1 MPFVALACR
10 LAAWFVLGAGL
21 AGAVWFLRFDGLGP
35 AVAGFL
41 VIQSVT
47 FGVVLWALGR
57 VAAETARLSRRLAP
71 TPREATAWWRRTPR
85 PSTAARTAPTTS
97 TPTST
102 AADAREMTPE
112 ELNDFFGRPESL
124 ASHRAAQRRG

>member
-1 MPFVALACR
+1 MPVVALVCR

-21 AGAVWFLRFDGLGP
+21 AGAIWFLRFDGLGP
-35 AVAGFL
+35 AVAGIL

-47 FGVVLWALGR
+47 FGVVLWAVGR

-85 PSTAARTAPTTS
+85 PTPTATPTTS
-97 TPTST
+97 TAS
-102 AADAREMTPE
+102 DAREMTPD

>member
-1 MPFVALACR
+1 MPVVALACR

-21 AGAVWFLRFDGLGP
+21 AGALWFLRYDGLGP
-35 AVAGFL
+35 AVAAFL
-41 VIQSVT
+41 VVQSLT
-47 FGVVLWALGR
+47 FGVILWAVGR

-85 PSTAARTAPTTS
+85 PAMTS
-97 TPTST
+97 SPES
-102 AADAREMTPE
+102 ADPGPPGQAAREMTPD

-124 ASHRAAQRRG
+124 AAHRAAQRRG